1 MLLCSICNEEIFD
14 NDEIKCSKCEVFLP
28 FTCAGIR
35 ETSLETTSILG
46 KSPGAALNV
55 KEALRQ

>member
-1 MLLCSICNEEIFD
+1 MWELKKN
-14 NDEIKCSKCEVFLP
+14 V
-28 FTCAGIR
+28 
-35 ETSLETTSILG
+35 LETTPTLE